1 MIRPAPI
8 IEGKAAIVW
17 RAASS
22 RLATSYGAPPDR
34 RPHVML
40 RLTDEEG
47 RVGYGE
53 ASPLPAFT
61 GETAESIL
69 IQLRSRFLHQVLG
82 RSPFELSAI
91 HTAMDTLPGNSSAKA
106 AVDMAL
112 HDLMGKA
119 VGLPA
124 VMMLGGPVR
133 GSVPISMPLG
143 LDEISVT
150 VAAAESAVAR
160 GLSTLKLKIG
170 PRPDEDIARVR
181 AVREAVGPRVAIRI
195 DANQAYDVP
204 TAIRVV
210 SRLADVG
217 IEYVEQPV
225 ASWDHRGMAEVRRQ
239 TGVRIGADESLHSLQ
254 DAVRL
259 LECGAVDHFVIKLIK
274 TSGLGPARAIVE
286 LATAHRIG
294 IVVVSPFETQIG
306 AAAGLHLALSA
317 PTGDLAHELR
327 VFDSQPEMAQTR
339 IRFSN
344 GRLWP
349 SPEPGLGV
357 DSIVEFDD
365 LDWDTSAPLEPEP
378 TLYGV

>member
-1 MIRPAPI
+1 MTRPASI
-8 IEGKAAIVW
+8 VEGKAVIVW
-17 RAASS
+17 RVASS
-22 RLATSYGAPPDR
+22 RLTTSYGAPPDR
-34 RPHVML
+34 RPHVMV
-40 RLTDEEG
+40 RLTDGDG

-69 IQLRSRFLHQVLG
+69 VQLRTRFLHQAVG
-82 RSPFELSAI
+82 RSPFELNQI
-91 HTAMDTLPGNSSAKA
+91 HAAMDMLPGNGSAKA

-112 HDLMGKA
+112 HDLMGKVA
-119 VGLPA
+119 GLPA
-124 VMMLGGPVR
+124 LMLLGGPVR
-133 GSVPISMPLG
+133 ESVAVSMPLG
-143 LDEISVT
+143 VADIPLT
-150 VAAAESAVAR
+150 VASAESAVAR
-160 GLSTLKLKIG
+160 GIRTLKLKVG

-181 AVREAVGPRVAIRI
+181 AVREAVGPEVAIRI

-239 TGVRIGADESLHSLQ
+239 TGVPIGADESLHSLQ

-259 LECGAVDHFVIKLIK
+259 IECGAVDHLMIKLIK
-274 TSGLGPARAIVE
+274 TSGLGPARAIAE
-286 LATAHRIG
+286 LAAAHRIG
-294 IVVVSPFETQIG
+294 IVVVSPFETQVG
-306 AAAGLHLALSA
+306 TAAGLHLALSA
-317 PTGDLAHELR
+317 PTGELAHELR
-327 VFDSQPEMAQTR
+327 VFDSQPEMAETK

-349 SPEPGLGV
+349 SAEPGLGV
-357 DSIVEFDD
+357 DSIVEFDG
-365 LDWDTSAPLEPEP
+365 LDWDASPALELKPN
-378 TLYGV
+378 LYGV